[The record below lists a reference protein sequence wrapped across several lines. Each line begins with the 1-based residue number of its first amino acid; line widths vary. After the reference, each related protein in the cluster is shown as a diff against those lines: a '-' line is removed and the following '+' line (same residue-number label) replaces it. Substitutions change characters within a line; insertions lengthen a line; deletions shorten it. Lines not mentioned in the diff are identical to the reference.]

1 MCLCA
6 PLNALPAVLV
16 VEAGPDARG
25 VEPIDVAPDRNNIT
39 AEECN
44 WKCASPL
51 PRRSDRARSTDTLG
65 LDDALAENG
74 TALSWKID
82 SGVRVV

>member
-6 PLNALPAVLV
+6 ALNTLPAVLV

-44 WKCASPL
+44 WKCASPI
-51 PRRSDRARSTDTLG
+51 PAAAIARSTNTLG